1 MNKRLAYFVF
11 SVAVSV
17 AGNIYEYEKLNE
29 SGEPIHSIARAVVGL
44 CALVI
49 FIAILL
55 LYIKTNLRQSW
66 FKELGTDFPYIIS
79 QNDYQLLCEML

>member
-17 AGNIYEYEKLNE
+17 AVITGNIYEYERLNE
-29 SGEPIHSIARAVVGL
+29 SGEPIHSLARALVGL

-49 FIAILL
+49 VVASLL
-55 LYIKTNLRQSW
+55 LYIKTKSVIDKDDQDAGKS
-66 FKELGTDFPYIIS
+66 
-79 QNDYQLLCEML
+79 